1 MGNLLRPNDR
11 GLRVAEQQLNNR
23 ILNLKNEEMMTV
35 KDYTPTRREYFKVRI
50 LDKGTNKEI
59 TIVKIGKNDSLSEAI
74 RNIAGNMGYLRNQ
87 ITYEFM

>member
-1 MGNLLRPNDR
+1 MKIINDY
-11 GLRVAEQQLNNR
+11 AP
-23 ILNLKNEEMMTV
+23 KH
-35 KDYTPTRREYFKVRI
+35 REYFKVRI

-59 TIVKIGKNDSLSEAI
+59 TVVKIGKNDSLSEAI